1 MIVRSGKTP
10 WIGARDGLG
19 SEPESTAEGA
29 LSAGSLGWQP
39 SSAAGSSLSKRFNR
53 SAWRCLELPEPNR
66 TGF

>member
-29 LSAGSLGWQP
+29 LSAGSLGWQ
-39 SSAAGSSLSKRFNR
+39 A
-53 SAWRCLELPEPNR
+53 LERRRQLPQ
-66 TGF
+66 